1 MRVHMIRSAIASL
14 FVFAVMSADVFAD
27 TTATMTNNNTNTA
40 NSTALTSAEYTSTFG
55 GSVSQNFEASK
66 MIPYLPGTIS
76 PTATAPTLFSF
87 KGLPAQVSGIPLLS
101 KNMIYSSFHDVAIGS
116 SGGTKVIFNGSFPAP
131 KPASNDRNVYIN
143 LNGVATGEVIGSLT
157 VQSRKD
163 KADEVDFSTLLY
175 DARQY
180 IAGVKKLNGYNVTLL
195 TIPNTV
201 SYTLGVDGKASGSTF
216 APLASGLINGPLG
229 VMAGLASGFTSNE
242 GVTTT
247 TALIGCTFLVL
258 VDSDQSRVVDLMSY
272 RNAPDD
278 ESANGNG
285 NNKKKYE
292 AIQKENGK

>member
-1 MRVHMIRSAIASL
+1 MKRLLLLGLSVLLTGNVAIGDVTVGGVTNDNSNTSNAYATSGGFFENSL
-14 FVFAVMSADVFAD
+14 
-27 TTATMTNNNTNTA
+27 
-40 NSTALTSAEYTSTFG
+40 G

-66 MIPYLPGTIS
+66 QIPYLPGTPGVAANS
-76 PTATAPTLFSF
+76 PTLFSLQ
-87 KGLPAQVSGIPLLS
+87 GIPAQVKGLSLLS

-292 AIQKENGK
+292 AIQKENGE

>member
-1 MRVHMIRSAIASL
+1 MKRLLLLTLSVLLTGNVA
-14 FVFAVMSADVFAD
+14 FGD
-27 TTATMTNNNTNTA
+27 TLTVGNITNDNGNTATA
-40 NSTALTSAEYTSTFG
+40 NATSGGFFENSLG
-55 GSVSQNFEASK
+55 GSVIQNFEASK
-66 MIPYLPGTIS
+66 PIPYLPGTPGVGANS
-76 PTATAPTLFSF
+76 PTLFSLQGF
-87 KGLPAQVSGIPLLS
+87 PAQVKGLGLLS
-101 KNMIYSSFHDVAIGS
+101 KNMVYSSYHDVAIGS

-131 KPASNDRNVYIN
+131 KPANNERNVYIN
-143 LNGVATGEVIGSLT
+143 LSGVGTGEVIGSLT

-201 SYTLGVDGKASGSTF
+201 SYTLGVDGKASGSTL

-229 VMAGLASGFTSNE
+229 VMAGLGSGFTSNE

-258 VDSDQSRVVDLMSY
+258 VDSDQSNVVNLLSNH
-272 RNAPDD
+272 NAPDE

-292 AIQKENGK
+292 AIQKDKGE